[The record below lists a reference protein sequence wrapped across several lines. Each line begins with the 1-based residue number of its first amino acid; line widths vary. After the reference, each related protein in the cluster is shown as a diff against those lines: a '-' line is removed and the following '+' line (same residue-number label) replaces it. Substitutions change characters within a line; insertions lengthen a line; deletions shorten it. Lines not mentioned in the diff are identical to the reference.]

1 MQFKQWVKS
10 GAIFPSLVLPIIGL
24 AVVGM
29 LGFIVRNAMAN
40 HGLMPQP
47 AVLKPYVCD
56 GYTPSLTLQFG
67 HGKDIL
73 ALQVGDVKAGGTILN
88 GKITWNTPVPA
99 VNQAL
104 PAAVEYD
111 APSQLRILDAAGV
124 AHSCSR

>member
-10 GAIFPSLVLPIIGL
+10 GAIFPSLVLPTIGL

-29 LGFIVRNAMAN
+29 LGLIVRNAMAN

-47 AVLKPYVCD
+47 AVLKPYACD

-73 ALQVGDVKAGGTILN
+73 ALQIGAIKAGGTILN
-88 GKITWNTPVPA
+88 GKIAWNAPVPV

-111 APSQLRILDAAGV
+111 APSQLRILDSAGV
-124 AHSCSR
+124 AHTCSR

>member
-29 LGFIVRNAMAN
+29 LGFIVRNGMAN

-47 AVLKPYVCD
+47 SVLKPYVCD
-56 GYTPSLTLQFG
+56 GYTPSLTLLFG

-73 ALQVGDVKAGGTILN
+73 ALQIGSVKAGGTILN
-88 GKITWNTPVPA
+88 GKIAWNAPLPVTNL
-99 VNQAL
+99 VL

-111 APSQLRILDAAGV
+111 APQQLRILDDDGV
-124 AHSCSR
+124 THTCTS